1 MCLKFYARRLI
12 KLKIIILII
21 TSFLLLTLPQTL
33 HIYLGISLTSIIFS
47 ILQYYMIYIEI
58 GADYITLR
66 TTLLESQISVLFDEI
81 KFVKYECKKI
91 QISYC
96 NRMTNEES
104 ILKINLNVLENSP
117 KKELLDTLYT
127 IFINKKIT

>member
-1 MCLKFYARRLI
+1 
-12 KLKIIILII
+12 
-21 TSFLLLTLPQTL
+21 
-33 HIYLGISLTSIIFS
+33 
-47 ILQYYMIYIEI
+47 MIYIEI